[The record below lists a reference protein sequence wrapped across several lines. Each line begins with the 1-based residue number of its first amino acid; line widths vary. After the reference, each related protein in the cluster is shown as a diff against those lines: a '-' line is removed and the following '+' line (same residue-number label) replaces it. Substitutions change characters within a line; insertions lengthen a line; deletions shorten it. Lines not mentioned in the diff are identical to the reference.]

1 MEALFTIWF
10 KSYYLLGP
18 TRALLWSTNGL
29 RRGSVEKPN
38 SAPEKELAQEW
49 SQKIR
54 VHLGY
59 LSVRYNDLGYWIRIA
74 SVSTGSSS
82 NLSPTKP
89 YKDNAIDT

>member
-1 MEALFTIWF
+1 MAYEGVVLKNTILPF
-10 KSYYLLGP
+10 E
-18 TRALLWSTNGL
+18 R
-29 RRGSVEKPN
+29 
-38 SAPEKELAQEW
+38 ELAQEW

-82 NLSPTKP
+82 NPSPTKP
-89 YKDNAIDT
+89 YKDNTMDN

>member
-1 MEALFTIWF
+1 MAYEGVVLKNPILPF
-10 KSYYLLGP
+10 
-18 TRALLWSTNGL
+18 
-29 RRGSVEKPN
+29 
-38 SAPEKELAQEW
+38 EKELAQEW

-59 LSVRYNDLGYWIRIA
+59 LSVWYNDLGYWIRIA
-74 SVSTGSSS
+74 SVSTGFSS

>member
-1 MEALFTIWF
+1 MAYKGEVLKKPILPFERGLAL
-10 KSYYLLGP
+10 
-18 TRALLWSTNGL
+18 
-29 RRGSVEKPN
+29 
-38 SAPEKELAQEW
+38 EW

>member
-1 MEALFTIWF
+1 MAYEGVVLKNPILPF
-10 KSYYLLGP
+10 
-18 TRALLWSTNGL
+18 
-29 RRGSVEKPN
+29 
-38 SAPEKELAQEW
+38 EKELAQEW

-59 LSVRYNDLGYWIRIA
+59 LSVRYNDLGYWIWIA